1 MKANPNQR
9 DTSAWIMQTWFSF
22 AIACFV
28 AGYGLV
34 NIPVDDWQKG
44 YLTMGLFFTLG
55 STLSLAK
62 TIRDNRFRRIDTG
75 AWIFQVWAAFIISA
89 ILTGVGI
96 YNLKVEFWVQ
106 GYAAIALL
114 FVVTT
119 AFTLAKTI
127 RDNSPN
133 QVIDSLDSDGDG
145 FVSRDEAKRNPQV
158 AARFDALDTNR
169 DGKLS
174 RDEIKAAISAGKGDA
189 KAP

>member
-1 MKANPNQR
+1 MA
-9 DTSAWIMQTWFSF
+9 
-22 AIACFV
+22 
-28 AGYGLV
+28 
-34 NIPVDDWQKG
+34 
-44 YLTMGLFFTLG
+44 
-55 STLSLAK
+55 
-62 TIRDNRFRRIDTG
+62 
-75 AWIFQVWAAFIISA
+75 
-89 ILTGVGI
+89 VGI

-133 QVIDSLDSDGDG
+133 QVIDSLDADGDG
-145 FVSRDEAKRNPQV
+145 YVDRIEAQRNPKR
-158 AARFDALDTNR
+158 AARFDELDGNR

-174 RDEIKAAISAGKGDA
+174 RDEIKAAIAAGKGDA